1 MAELIDKNL
10 ALTTLEEVEKFAK
23 EEGLEWANGIHR
35 AIICIGAMQGSSE
48 QEIRTKAIEEFAEKI
63 KSSQN
68 AYEWCCHDSAVEF
81 CMGDDC
87 EKCVERFKAEIDEIA
102 ESIKGEKEC

>member
-48 QEIRTKAIEEFAEKI
+48 QEIRTKAIEEFKECLSYKI
-63 KSSQN
+63 KS
-68 AYEWCCHDSAVEF
+68 EI
-81 CMGDDC
+81 DDC
-87 EKCVERFKAEIDEIA
+87 ADELNWIDEIA
-102 ESIKGEKEC
+102 ESMKGGKE